1 MRPDCALI
9 EDGDGVVVIITD
21 VTAVSTDGDPGA
33 NGEDVCERLAPPEVR
48 VAAGMKAVIATGTK
62 HHLAGTTERLA
73 PPRERDL
80 ARGRAGIVAQTYRH
94 VVERQSIPD
103 RDTGVVVC
111 LQIEVR
117 THRHPVESTAGRRE
131 QQPST
136 SRGLVT
142 TSCDR
147 ASGEVPVSGR
157 AIERERPA
165 RVVERAGKVHRAT
178 RVAERTERRHTQ

>member
-1 MRPDCALI
+1 
-9 EDGDGVVVIITD
+9 
-21 VTAVSTDGDPGA
+21 
-33 NGEDVCERLAPPEVR
+33 
-48 VAAGMKAVIATGTK
+48 MKAVIATGTK

-117 THRHPVESTAGRRE
+117 IHRHPIQRTAGTGKHQPRAATSRVCAT
-131 QQPST
+131 QQPT
-136 SRGLVT
+136 ARQ
-142 TSCDR
+142 
-147 ASGEVPVSGR
+147 VP
-157 AIERERPA
+157 
-165 RVVERAGKVHRAT
+165 
-178 RVAERTERRHTQ
+178 